1 MEVLEGEKFSLDL
14 LISKFLAFFGVE
26 VLEGE
31 NFSIEEFTKKEEFCL
46 GGMS

>member
-1 MEVLEGEKFSLDL
+1 METLEGEEFSLDL

-31 NFSIEEFTKKEEFCL
+31 NFSLEEFAKKEESCL
-46 GGMS
+46 GGEF